1 MSARTS
7 INSSVGL
14 TAETTAVGGS
24 TRCTPSGPTS
34 TRMGWPVCGRLT
46 RPRLGGRSRRE
57 HEGVGRAPR
66 EQPPVKRWGVGR
78 RVSASPT
85 RRPWSSRSALVLAA
99 NATSTSSLAL
109 RPPPRSA
116 RAPPARPALV
126 RFRRDRPRTPN
137 VRHRVER
144 DEEAQ
149 RLRFLGSPTV
159 RVDGRD
165 VEPRGRCTRGLRS
178 QVPAVPHRRWV
189 DRHTGGGMAGGGH
202 SRRPRL
208 RQRRPGGRQML
219 RRSNAVAYHHQQCP
233 GDARAHDEPRLGPT
247 RSAPSVGARAACVH
261 GRRRPPSAAARG
273 RLLPGSLIARTRHQG
288 KEPT

>member
-1 MSARTS
+1 MTSRSNRNASATGRTWPSGWASLHEVVAPVELKKYPWAQVSARTS

-34 TRMGWPVCGRLT
+34 TRMGWPVCGQVDSTTAGRPITTLRVAHRAGG
-46 RPRLGGRSRRE
+46 RPRRR
-57 HEGVGRAPR
+57 A
-66 EQPPVKRWGVGR
+66 
-78 RVSASPT
+78 
-85 RRPWSSRSALVLAA
+85 
-99 NATSTSSLAL
+99 
-109 RPPPRSA
+109 
-116 RAPPARPALV
+116 
-126 RFRRDRPRTPN
+126 
-137 VRHRVER
+137 
-144 DEEAQ
+144 
-149 RLRFLGSPTV
+149 
-159 RVDGRD
+159 
-165 VEPRGRCTRGLRS
+165 RGRCTRGLRS

-233 GDARAHDEPRLGPT
+233 GDAREHDEPRLGPT